1 MVDPTSK
8 SKQGKN
14 QSSPQ
19 DLTPLSVFLNFKI
32 QWPAETV
39 NKEISSEKYLEESKR
54 SLILPGVAPDRFF
67 LKSKSNGIFDTAIE
81 QISDHKRDEAEAA
94 STKDVAALGD
104 QDLFQNVQSSKPA
117 VSSSEHK
124 TAEVLSGWAADF
136 QFADTDD
143 QLGGHTSSKHV
154 TASSEGSETKFKD
167 PESFHSS
174 SGLNV
179 DLSAHLDSVFGPGEN
194 LNDGKPKESSSI
206 PAASGDWN
214 SDDMWNNLTS
224 SVPNLS
230 DGFNATLNE
239 QTPDLST
246 DLSTTTSVDLF
257 QDFQS
262 QTNYVDMT
270 KNKTTIEEHTA
281 MDEDIFDDWNDFA
294 SSTSLQAPSQN
305 AWAGS
310 NDQVSTSEDKPSTGD
325 FFSFDNKLEGEKKF
339 SEGDLFSFDNKFE
352 DDKKSSERDLFSFE
366 NKFEG
371 EKKSLESDLFSFDN
385 NFGGDFSG
393 SSQPNLFSS
402 STNQGN
408 APTEGSAIMS
418 ENDASN
424 WFSDP
429 SNSTLESG
437 QTANSGD
444 ALGQSTKDDVK
455 MLISQMH
462 DLSFML
468 ETDLSIPSSSN
479 EHKSVQND

>member
-19 DLTPLSVFLNFKI
+19 DFTPLSVFLNFKI

-39 NKEISSEKYLEESKR
+39 NKEISSDKYLEESKR

-67 LKSKSNGIFDTAIE
+67 LKSKSNGISDTAIE
-81 QISDHKRDEAEAA
+81 QTSVHKWAEAEIA

-117 VSSSEHK
+117 FSSSEQR
-124 TAEVLSGWAADF
+124 TREALSGWEADF
-136 QFADTDD
+136 QFADTEN

-154 TASSEGSETKFKD
+154 TASSEGSETKFED
-167 PESFHSS
+167 PESFQSS
-174 SGLNV
+174 SRLNV
-179 DLSAHLDSVFGPGEN
+179 DLSAQLDSVFGPGEN
-194 LNDGKPKESSSI
+194 LNDGKPKDSSSI
-206 PAASGDWN
+206 PAASDDWN

-224 SVPNLS
+224 SAPNLS

-239 QTPDLST
+239 QTLDLST
-246 DLSTTTSVDLF
+246 DLSTSVDLF

-262 QTNYVDMT
+262 QTNYADMT
-270 KNKTTIEEHTA
+270 KNITANEEHTT

-305 AWAGS
+305 VWAGS
-310 NDQVSTSEDKPSTGD
+310 NDQVSTSEDKPSEGD

-339 SEGDLFSFDNKFE
+339 SEGDLFSFDNTFE

-371 EKKSLESDLFSFDN
+371 EKKSPEGDLFSFDNNFEGEKKPPEGDLFSFDN
-385 NFGGDFSG
+385 NFGGDFGG
-393 SSQPNLFSS
+393 SSQTNIFSS
-402 STNQGN
+402 STSRSN
-408 APTEGSAIMS
+408 APTKGNAIIS
-418 ENDASN
+418 ENNASN
-424 WFSDP
+424 WCVCTHIRQCF
-429 SNSTLESG
+429 
-437 QTANSGD
+437 
-444 ALGQSTKDDVK
+444 
-455 MLISQMH
+455 
-462 DLSFML
+462 
-468 ETDLSIPSSSN
+468 
-479 EHKSVQND
+479 